1 MAIGNKRYTIGEE
14 IFNSVTHGVGTVLA
28 LIGTGILTTIAVYE
42 SDWIGIFSAAF
53 FGFGMVLL
61 YCMSTLYHAFPIPRV
76 KSFFRIMDH
85 CSIFVLI
92 TSTYAPFTLVLLR
105 GNNMAYI
112 VFWLLCFCTVAGIL
126 TNIFALKRFEKLSL
140 VLYIIMGWA
149 AVWMLPDIIDSLNI
163 IGVVLLICGGLSYTG
178 GIIFYAI
185 NKKFMHS
192 VWHMFVLAGNIL
204 HYLCIAIYIY

>member
-1 MAIGNKRYTIGEE
+1 MAIGNKRYTVGEE

-28 LIGTGILTTIAVYE
+28 LIGTGVLSTIAAYE
-42 SDWIGIFSAAF
+42 TDAVGIFSAAF

-61 YCMSTLYHAFPIPRV
+61 YCMSTLYHAFPMPKV

-105 GNNMAYI
+105 DNGSALI
-112 VFWLLCFCTVAGIL
+112 VFLLLCFCTVVGII
-126 TNIFALKRFEKLSL
+126 TQIFALKRFEKLSL
-140 VLYIIMGWA
+140 ILYIVMGWA
-149 AVWMLPDIIDSLNI
+149 AVWMLPDIIETLDFV
-163 IGVVLLICGGLSYTG
+163 GVVLLISGGLSYTG

-185 NKKFMHS
+185 NKKYMHS

-204 HYLCIAIYIY
+204 HYLCITIYIY